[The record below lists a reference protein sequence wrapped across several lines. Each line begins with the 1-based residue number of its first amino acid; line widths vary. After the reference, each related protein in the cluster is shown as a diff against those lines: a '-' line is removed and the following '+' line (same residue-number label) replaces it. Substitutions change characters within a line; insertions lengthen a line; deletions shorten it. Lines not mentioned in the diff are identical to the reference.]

1 MMMRKAGALQFS
13 IYLCFLILLAGCNGC
28 DDTEPCD
35 PPSFPP
41 PLPLP
46 SDVLTARI
54 YFDATVSMQGFVIPD
69 PWSHYTRILPYLESV
84 VLSGW
89 TDGKAD
95 FFRFGTQ
102 VEPIDR
108 DAYLQVAALE
118 FYDDRDINQETL
130 IQKVIDYENEQATD
144 FDEADS
150 LVVIVTDLFQA
161 QNDVNLLVA
170 QLKEKYLRKDLAVGL
185 LGVRSQFYGVIYD
198 IGLGLDPMPYQVDI
212 ENPETFRPFYLLV
225 LGQYANVARYFDRLT
240 ASGFPEAETVV
251 FSRHLVNS
259 LVPPDGASIGQ
270 IENLVLVE
278 SLVRP
283 SDARLRQFRTLT
295 NADVAQFSATLK
307 YTPLPHAMSFDSN
320 VLESVVIAKHCSAD
334 QTTDSPAAQQC
345 LEVSSELL
353 TNELTLNVSIAAR
366 DLPEGIY
373 HYQVTLSPKTE
384 RYQPPVWCSDWDM
397 GLDFDGS
404 KTLNLGSF
412 VATLSQS
419 TAQVHQPKVAQI
431 HFYIQKK

>member
-1 MMMRKAGALQFS
+1 
-13 IYLCFLILLAGCNGC
+13 
-28 DDTEPCD
+28 
-35 PPSFPP
+35 
-41 PLPLP
+41 
-46 SDVLTARI
+46 
-54 YFDATVSMQGFVIPD
+54 MQPFQCEVFVVPD

-89 TDGKAD
+89 TDGKAE

-108 DAYLQVAALE
+108 DAYLQVAAPE

-130 IQKVIDYENEQATD
+130 IQKVIDYETEQATD

-212 ENPETFRPFYLLV
+212 DNPETFRPFYLLV
-225 LGQYANVARYFDRLT
+225 LGRYANVARYFDRLT
-240 ASGFPEAETVV
+240 ASGFPEAETVI
-251 FSRHLVNS
+251 FSRHLVHS
-259 LVPPDGASIGQ
+259 LVPSDGASIGQ

-283 SDARLRQFRTLT
+283 PDARLRQFRTRT
-295 NADVAQFSATLK
+295 NADVAKFSATQK
-307 YTPLPHAMSFDSN
+307 YMPLPHAMSFDSN
-320 VLESVVIAKHCSAD
+320 ALESVVIAKHCSAD
-334 QTTDSPAAQQC
+334 QTTDSPAVQQC
-345 LEVSSELL
+345 LQVSSELS
-353 TNELTLNVSIAAR
+353 NELTLNVSIAAR

-419 TAQVHQPKVAQI
+419 TAQVHQPKIAQI